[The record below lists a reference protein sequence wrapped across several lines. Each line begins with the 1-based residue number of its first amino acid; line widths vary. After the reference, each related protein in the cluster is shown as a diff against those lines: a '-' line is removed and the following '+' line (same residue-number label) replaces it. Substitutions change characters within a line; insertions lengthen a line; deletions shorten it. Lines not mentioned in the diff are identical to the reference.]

1 MSIGEIC
8 FAKIKIKRLFLG
20 KTIVLISNATLG
32 IYLIHEH
39 PFICENFIV
48 NYAMQFANK
57 PTLTMVL
64 SIFSGALS
72 IFFICLMIEILRRFF
87 YLNYWLLI
95 YL

>member
-20 KTIVLISNATLG
+20 KTIVLIANATLG

-39 PFICENFIV
+39 PLIRENFIV